1 MAQAFD
7 ETFHAESVED
17 YPGEIKHLNT
27 LINMTGGMR
36 PPAASNSTM
45 LRTDHSKNNQ

>member
-1 MAQAFD
+1 MEKSFEDTFEVESDD
-7 ETFHAESVED
+7 EFS
-17 YPGEIKHLNT
+17 GEIKHLNT